1 MATYGMALILPGIN
15 SYEVTEVYTGA
26 LTSSP
31 GLAADLESAREHSS
45 QLVENHDS
53 LSERKK
59 QKLLKA
65 IDLFGKEKIED
76 AGFLIEEQ
84 KNNS

>member
-31 GLAADLESAREHSS
+31 GLAAAWNLPVNT
-45 QLVENHDS
+45 LPN
-53 LSERKK
+53 
-59 QKLLKA
+59 
-65 IDLFGKEKIED
+65 
-76 AGFLIEEQ
+76 
-84 KNNS
+84 